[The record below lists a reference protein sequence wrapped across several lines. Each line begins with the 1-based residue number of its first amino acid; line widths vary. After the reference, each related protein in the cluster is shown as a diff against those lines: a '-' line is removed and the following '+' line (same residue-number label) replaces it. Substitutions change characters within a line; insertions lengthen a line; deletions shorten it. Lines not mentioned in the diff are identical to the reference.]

1 MRITGRD
8 NARIKEIH
16 KLITSGRA
24 RRERGLFV
32 VEGVRICTDALRSR
46 IGIETL
52 VYSDSAAQRYPEQLE
67 LLRAACET
75 ELSVP
80 NDLFDKISDT
90 KSPQGVLCVCKTPRL
105 RLPIEQIVQGGKY
118 LALESLSDPANLG
131 TIARTAEAL
140 GIDGLILS
148 SGSCDPYSPKA
159 LRAGM
164 GSLLRIPLVVADDF
178 IALIEA
184 LQQKGL
190 RAYAA
195 VPARD
200 AVAVTK
206 LPLCDGGI
214 VMIGN
219 EGNGL
224 SEEAKAVAQRVTIPM
239 AGRAESLN
247 AAAAAAIMMWEMC
260 RA

>member
-24 RRERGLFV
+24 RKERGLFV
-32 VEGVRICTDALRSR
+32 VEGVRICTDAMGS
-46 IGIETL
+46 GIEIATL
-52 VYSDSAAQRYPEQLE
+52 VYSDSALLRYPEQVAQ
-67 LLRAACET
+67 LREVCEQ

-80 NDLFDKISDT
+80 NDLFEKISDT
-90 KSPQGVLCVCKTPRL
+90 KSPQGVLCVCKMPEL
-105 RLPIEQIVQGGKY
+105 RLPVGQIRVGGKY
-118 LALESLSDPANLG
+118 LALENLSDPANLG

-148 SGSCDPYSPKA
+148 AGSCDPYSPKA

-164 GSLLRIPLVVADDF
+164 GSLLRIPLTVTEDL
-178 IALIEA
+178 IGLIEELKA
-184 LQQKGL
+184 KGIP
-190 RAYAA
+190 AYAA

-200 AVAVTK
+200 ALAVTEV
-206 LPLCDGGI
+206 PLCDGGI

-224 SEEAKAVAQRVTIPM
+224 SEEAKSAADKVTIPM

-260 RA
+260 RN